1 MDDLRWDDTDVPW
14 DELDEDGA
22 SDPEEDDD
30 SDEDYDSDD

>member
-22 SDPEEDDD
+22 SEPEEDDD